1 MTSPPAARYRRPR
14 LTRVV
19 TYIVIIIVV
28 VMSASAEA
36 AVDALLDVQ
45 PSDPHALLRV
55 ARSLEGRS
63 SGGGGDGGGGG
74 APRGSDDCDAADATQ
89 VSAYWRSN
97 YSSFACL
104 ILAFRRHINYVAVT
118 HRSATRGSTCIY
130 VTLSMVRF

>member
-1 MTSPPAARYRRPR
+1 MTLPPAACYRRHR

-63 SGGGGDGGGGG
+63 AGGGGGGDGGASRGG
-74 APRGSDDCDAADATQ
+74 DDCDAADATQ
-89 VSAYWRSN
+89 VSA
-97 YSSFACL
+97 
-104 ILAFRRHINYVAVT
+104 
-118 HRSATRGSTCIY
+118 
-130 VTLSMVRF
+130 